1 MEEGM
6 NGDVFIFGH
15 PLIQHKVSLLRDKNT
30 SMKDFRDLVDELS
43 MLMVYEIT
51 KDFPLVEVE
60 IETPIARTKT
70 KMLSDRKVAL
80 VPILRAGIGMVHG
93 IQQLLPNARV
103 GHIGLYRDHD
113 TQQPVEYYCKLPN
126 DIADSTVFVL
136 DPMFA
141 TGGSILA
148 ALEILKSRGCEDV
161 RLVCIVAAR
170 AGVERVSRAHPDVKI
185 YCAAF
190 DEELNA
196 NAYIVPG
203 LGDAGDRLF
212 GTK

>member
-1 MEEGM
+1 MSD
-6 NGDVFIFGH
+6 NVFIFGH
-15 PLIQHKVSLLRDKNT
+15 PLIQHKVSLLRNKNT

-51 KDFPLVEVE
+51 KDFELVETE
-60 IETPIARTKT
+60 IETPMGVTKT
-70 KMLSDRKVAL
+70 KILSDRKVSL

-113 TQQPVEYYCKLPN
+113 THEPVEYYCKLPP
-126 DIADSTVFVL
+126 DIADSTVIVL

-141 TGGSILA
+141 TGGSIAA
-148 ALEILKSRGCEDV
+148 ALKILYQKGCTDI
-161 RLVCIVAAR
+161 RLVCLVAAR
-170 AGVERVSRAHPDVKI
+170 FGVERIAREFPEVKI

-190 DEELNA
+190 DEVLNT
-196 NAYIVPG
+196 NAYIIPG

>member
-1 MEEGM
+1 M
-6 NGDVFIFGH
+6 GDNVFIFGH

-30 SMKDFRDLVDELS
+30 SMKDFRDLVDEIS

-60 IETPIARTKT
+60 IETPIAKTKT
-70 KMLSDRKVAL
+70 KVLSDRKVSL
-80 VPILRAGIGMVHG
+80 VPILRAGIGMVRG

-103 GHIGLYRDHD
+103 GHIGLYRDHE
-113 TQQPVEYYCKLPN
+113 TQLPVEYYCKLPQ
-126 DIADSTVFVL
+126 DVAESTVIVL

-141 TGGSILA
+141 TGGSIAA
-148 ALEILKSRGCEDV
+148 ALRILFSRGCTDI

-170 AGVERVSRAHPDVKI
+170 RGVERISSEFPDVKI

>member
-1 MEEGM
+1 MDS
-6 NGDVFIFGH
+6 NVFIFEH
-15 PLIQHKVSLLRDKNT
+15 PLIQHKVSLLRNKET

-60 IETPIARTKT
+60 IETPMAKAKT
-70 KMLSDRKVAL
+70 KILSDKKVSL

-113 TQQPVEYYCKLPN
+113 TCEPVEYYCKLPS
-126 DIADSTVFVL
+126 DIADSTVIVL

-141 TGGSILA
+141 TGGSIAA
-148 ALEILKSRGCEDV
+148 ALKILYDKGCHDI
-161 RLVCIVAAR
+161 RLVCLVAAR
-170 AGVERVSRAHPDVKI
+170 QGIERIRKEYPEVKI

-190 DEELNA
+190 DEELNP
-196 NAYIVPG
+196 NAYIIPG

>member
-1 MEEGM
+1 M
-6 NGDVFIFGH
+6 GDNVFIFGH

-51 KDFPLVEVE
+51 KDFELVETE
-60 IETPIARTKT
+60 IETPMALTKT
-70 KMLSDRKVAL
+70 KILSDRKVSL

-113 TQQPVEYYCKLPN
+113 THEPVEYYCKLPV

-141 TGGSILA
+141 TGGSIAA
-148 ALEILKSRGCEDV
+148 ALKILNGKGCTDL
-161 RLVCIVAAR
+161 RLVCLVAAR
-170 AGVERVSRAHPDVKI
+170 FGVERIAREFPDVKI

-190 DEELNA
+190 DEELNP
-196 NAYIVPG
+196 NAYIIPG

>member
-1 MEEGM
+1 MHE
-6 NGDVFIFGH
+6 NVFIFEH
-15 PLIQHKVSLLRDKNT
+15 PLIQHKVSLLRDKTT
-30 SMKDFRDLVDELS
+30 SMKDFRDLLDELS

-60 IETPIARTKT
+60 IETPMARAKT
-70 KMLSDRKVAL
+70 KVLSDRKVSL

-93 IQQLLPNARV
+93 IQQLWPNARV
-103 GHIGLYRDHD
+103 GHIGLYRDHE
-113 TQQPVEYYCKLPN
+113 TCQPVEYYCKLHP
-126 DIADSTVFVL
+126 DIAESTVIML

-141 TGGSILA
+141 TGGSISA
-148 ALEILKSRGCEDV
+148 ALKILKDRGCEDI

-170 AGVERVSRAHPDVKI
+170 AGVERICQEHPDVKI

-190 DEELNA
+190 DEVLNP

>member
-1 MEEGM
+1 MGE
-6 NGDVFIFGH
+6 NVFIFGH

-30 SMKDFRDLVDELS
+30 SMKDFRDLVDEIS

-51 KDFPLVEVE
+51 KNFPLVEVE
-60 IETPIARTKT
+60 IETPIAKTKT
-70 KMLSDRKVAL
+70 MVLSDRKVSL
-80 VPILRAGIGMVHG
+80 VPILRAGIGMVRG

-103 GHIGLYRDHD
+103 GHIGLYRDHE
-113 TQQPVEYYCKLPN
+113 TQLPVEYYCKLPN
-126 DIADSTVFVL
+126 DIAESTVIVL

-141 TGGSILA
+141 TGGSIAA
-148 ALEILKSRGCEDV
+148 ALRILFGRGCSDI

-170 AGVERVSRAHPDVKI
+170 QGVERISSEFPDVKI

-190 DEELNA
+190 DEELNP

>member
-1 MEEGM
+1 
-6 NGDVFIFGH
+6 
-15 PLIQHKVSLLRDKNT
+15 
-30 SMKDFRDLVDELS
+30 

-60 IETPIARTKT
+60 IQTPIAKTRT
-70 KMLSDRKVAL
+70 MVLSDKKVAL

-103 GHIGLYRDHD
+103 GHIGIYRDHE
-113 TQQPVEYYCKLPN
+113 THLPVEYYCKLPL
-126 DIADSTVFVL
+126 DIAESTVIVL

-141 TGGSILA
+141 TGGSIAA
-148 ALEILKSRGCEDV
+148 ALRILYGRGCSDL

-170 AGVERVSRAHPDVKI
+170 QGVERIASEFPDVKI

-190 DEELNA
+190 DEELTTMPTSSA
-196 NAYIVPG
+196 WATRGTGCSAPSG
-203 LGDAGDRLF
+203 PMRQASRLCWSCAISR
-212 GTK
+212 GSYRRRGGGRG

>member
-1 MEEGM
+1 MGE
-6 NGDVFIFGH
+6 NVFIFGH

-30 SMKDFRDLVDELS
+30 SMKDFRALVDELS

-51 KDFPLVEVE
+51 KDFELVETE
-60 IETPIARTKT
+60 IETPMARTRT
-70 KMLSDRKVAL
+70 KVLSDRKVAL

-93 IQQLLPNARV
+93 ILQLLPNARV

-113 TQQPVEYYCKLPN
+113 THEPVEYYCKLPP
-126 DIADSTVFVL
+126 DVADSTVIVL

-141 TGGSILA
+141 TGGSIAA
-148 ALEILKSRGCEDV
+148 ALKILHAKGCKDL

-170 AGVERVSRAHPDVKI
+170 YGVERVAREFPDVKI

-190 DEELNA
+190 DEELDP

>member
-1 MEEGM
+1 M
-6 NGDVFIFGH
+6 GDNVFIFGH

-30 SMKDFRDLVDELS
+30 SMKDFRDLVDEIS

-51 KDFPLVEVE
+51 KDFELVETE
-60 IETPIARTKT
+60 IETPMARTKT
-70 KMLSDRKVAL
+70 KILSERKVAL

-113 TQQPVEYYCKLPN
+113 THEPVEYYSKLPI
-126 DIADSTVFVL
+126 DIAESTVIVL

-141 TGGSILA
+141 TGGSIA
-148 ALEILKSRGCEDV
+148 KALKTLYAKGCTDL

-170 AGVERVSRAHPDVKI
+170 FGVERIASEFPDVKI

-190 DEELNA
+190 DEELNS

>member
-1 MEEGM
+1 MGE
-6 NGDVFIFGH
+6 NVFIFGH

-30 SMKDFRDLVDELS
+30 SMKDFRDLVDEIS

-60 IETPIARTKT
+60 IETPIAKTKT
-70 KMLSDRKVAL
+70 MVLSDRKVSL
-80 VPILRAGIGMVHG
+80 VPILRAGIGMVRG

-103 GHIGLYRDHD
+103 GHIGLYRDHE
-113 TQQPVEYYCKLPN
+113 TQLPVEYYCKLPN
-126 DIADSTVFVL
+126 DIAESTVIVL

-141 TGGSILA
+141 TGGSIAA
-148 ALEILKSRGCEDV
+148 ALRILFGRGCSDI

-170 AGVERVSRAHPDVKI
+170 QGVERISSEFPDVKI

-190 DEELNA
+190 
-196 NAYIVPG
+196 Y
-203 LGDAGDRLF
+203 
-212 GTK
+212 

>member
-1 MEEGM
+1 MSD
-6 NGDVFIFGH
+6 NVFIFGH

-51 KDFPLVEVE
+51 KDFELVETE
-60 IETPIARTKT
+60 IETPMAVTKT
-70 KMLSDRKVAL
+70 KILSDRKVSL

-113 TQQPVEYYCKLPN
+113 THEPVEYYCKLPP
-126 DIADSTVFVL
+126 DIADSTVIVL

-141 TGGSILA
+141 TGGSIAA
-148 ALEILKSRGCEDV
+148 ALKILYQKGCTDI
-161 RLVCIVAAR
+161 RLVCLVAAR
-170 AGVERVSRAHPDVKI
+170 FGVERIAREFPEVKI

-190 DEELNA
+190 DEELNP
-196 NAYIVPG
+196 NAYIIPG

>member
-1 MEEGM
+1 M
-6 NGDVFIFGH
+6 GDNVFIFGH

-51 KDFPLVEVE
+51 KDFELVETE
-60 IETPIARTKT
+60 IETPMALTKT
-70 KMLSDRKVAL
+70 KILSDRKVSL

-113 TQQPVEYYCKLPN
+113 THEPVEYYCKLPV

-141 TGGSILA
+141 TGGSIAA
-148 ALEILKSRGCEDV
+148 ALKILYGKGCTDL
-161 RLVCIVAAR
+161 RLVCLVAAR
-170 AGVERVSRAHPDVKI
+170 FGVERIAREFPDVKI

-190 DEELNA
+190 DEELNP
-196 NAYIVPG
+196 NAYIIPG

>member
-1 MEEGM
+1 MHE
-6 NGDVFIFGH
+6 NVFIFEH

-30 SMKDFRDLVDELS
+30 SMKDFRDLLDELS

-60 IETPIARTKT
+60 IETPMARAKT
-70 KMLSDRKVAL
+70 KVLSERKVSL

-113 TQQPVEYYCKLPN
+113 TCLPVEYYCKLPP
-126 DIADSTVFVL
+126 DIADSTVIML

-141 TGGSILA
+141 TGGSISA
-148 ALEILKSRGCEDV
+148 ALKILKGRGCHDI

-170 AGVERVSRAHPDVKI
+170 AGVERICREHPDVKI

-190 DEELNA
+190 DEELNP

>member
-1 MEEGM
+1 
-6 NGDVFIFGH
+6 
-15 PLIQHKVSLLRDKNT
+15 
-30 SMKDFRDLVDELS
+30 

-51 KDFPLVEVE
+51 KDFELVETE
-60 IETPIARTKT
+60 IETPMARTRT
-70 KMLSDRKVAL
+70 KVLSDRKVAL
-80 VPILRAGIGMVHG
+80 VPILHAGIGMVHG
-93 IQQLLPNARV
+93 ILQLLPNARV

-113 TQQPVEYYCKLPN
+113 THEPVEYYCKLPP
-126 DIADSTVFVL
+126 DVADSTVIVL

-141 TGGSILA
+141 TGGSIAA
-148 ALEILKSRGCEDV
+148 ALKILHAKGCKDL

-170 AGVERVSRAHPDVKI
+170 YGVERVAREFPDVKI

-190 DEELNA
+190 DEELDP

>member
-1 MEEGM
+1 MHK
-6 NGDVFIFGH
+6 NVFIFEH

-30 SMKDFRDLVDELS
+30 SMKDFRALVDELS

-51 KDFPLVEVE
+51 KDFELVDTE
-60 IETPIARTKT
+60 IETPMAKTRTKV
-70 KMLSDRKVAL
+70 LSERKVAL

-113 TQQPVEYYCKLPN
+113 THEPVEYYCKLPV
-126 DIADSTVFVL
+126 DVADSTVIVL

-141 TGGSILA
+141 TGGSIAA
-148 ALEILKSRGCEDV
+148 ALRILKSKGCADL

-170 AGVERVSRAHPDVKI
+170 HGVDRVAREFPDVKI

-190 DEELNA
+190 DEDLDP

>member
-1 MEEGM
+1 MSD
-6 NGDVFIFGH
+6 NVFIFGH
-15 PLIQHKVSLLRDKNT
+15 PLIQHKVSLLRNKNT

-51 KDFPLVEVE
+51 KDFELVETE
-60 IETPIARTKT
+60 IETPMAVTKT
-70 KMLSDRKVAL
+70 KILSDRKVSL

-113 TQQPVEYYCKLPN
+113 THEPVEYYCKLPP
-126 DIADSTVFVL
+126 DIADSTVIVL

-141 TGGSILA
+141 TGGSIAA
-148 ALEILKSRGCEDV
+148 ALKILYQKGCTDI
-161 RLVCIVAAR
+161 RLVCLVAAR
-170 AGVERVSRAHPDVKI
+170 FGVERIAREFPEVKI

-190 DEELNA
+190 DEELNP
-196 NAYIVPG
+196 NAYIIPG

>member
-1 MEEGM
+1 MHK
-6 NGDVFIFGH
+6 NVFIFEH
-15 PLIQHKVSLLRDKNT
+15 PLIQHKVSLLRDKTT
-30 SMKDFRDLVDELS
+30 SMKDFRDLLDELS

-60 IETPIARTKT
+60 IETPMARAKT
-70 KMLSDRKVAL
+70 KVLSDKKVSL

-113 TQQPVEYYCKLPN
+113 TCEPVEYYCKLPS
-126 DIADSTVFVL
+126 DIAESTVIML

-141 TGGSILA
+141 TGGSISA
-148 ALEILKSRGCEDV
+148 ALKILKDRGCSDI

-170 AGVERVSRAHPDVKI
+170 AGLERISREYPDVKI
-185 YCAAF
+185 YCAAY
-190 DEELNA
+190 DEELNP

>member
-1 MEEGM
+1 M
-6 NGDVFIFGH
+6 GDNVFIFGH

-51 KDFPLVEVE
+51 KDFELVETE
-60 IETPIARTKT
+60 IETPMARTKT
-70 KMLSDRKVAL
+70 KVLSERKVAL

-113 TQQPVEYYCKLPN
+113 THEPVEYYCKLPV

-141 TGGSILA
+141 TGGSIAA
-148 ALEILKSRGCEDV
+148 ALKILYGKGCTDL
-161 RLVCIVAAR
+161 RLVCLVAAR
-170 AGVERVSRAHPDVKI
+170 FGVERIAREFPDVKI

-190 DEELNA
+190 DEELNP
-196 NAYIVPG
+196 NAYIIPG

>member
-1 MEEGM
+1 M
-6 NGDVFIFGH
+6 GDNVFIFGH

-30 SMKDFRDLVDELS
+30 NMKDFRDLVDELS

-51 KDFPLVEVE
+51 KDFPLVDAE
-60 IETPIARTKT
+60 IETPIAKMQT

-80 VPILRAGIGMVHG
+80 VPILRAGIGMVRG
-93 IQQLLPNARV
+93 ILQLLPNARV
-103 GHIGLYRDHD
+103 GHIGIYRDHE
-113 TQQPVEYYCKLPN
+113 TKQPVEYYCKLPN
-126 DIADSTVFVL
+126 DIAESTVIVL

-141 TGGSILA
+141 TGGSIAA
-148 ALEILKSRGCEDV
+148 ALRILKKRGCEDV

-170 AGVERVSRAHPDVKI
+170 QGVERIAAEFPDVKI

-190 DEELNA
+190 DENLNA

>member
-1 MEEGM
+1 MHK
-6 NGDVFIFGH
+6 NVFIFEH

-30 SMKDFRDLVDELS
+30 SMKDFRDLLDELS

-60 IETPIARTKT
+60 IETPMARTKT
-70 KMLSDRKVAL
+70 KVLSDRKVSL

-103 GHIGLYRDHD
+103 GHIGLYRDHE
-113 TQQPVEYYCKLPN
+113 TCLPVEYYCKLPQ
-126 DIADSTVFVL
+126 DIADSTVIML

-141 TGGSILA
+141 TGGSISA
-148 ALEILKSRGCEDV
+148 ALKILKDKGCQDI

-170 AGVERVSRAHPDVKI
+170 PGVERICQEHPDVKI

-190 DEELNA
+190 DEDLNP

>member
-1 MEEGM
+1 M
-6 NGDVFIFGH
+6 GDNVFIFGH

-30 SMKDFRDLVDELS
+30 SMKDFRDLVDEIS

-70 KMLSDRKVAL
+70 MVLSDRKVSL

-103 GHIGLYRDHD
+103 GHIGLYRDHE
-113 TQQPVEYYCKLPN
+113 TCEPVEYYCKLP
-126 DIADSTVFVL
+126 DGIAESTVIVL

-141 TGGSILA
+141 TGGSIAA
-148 ALEILKSRGCEDV
+148 ALRILHARGCTDV

-170 AGVERVSRAHPDVKI
+170 QGVERISSEFPGVKI

-190 DEELNA
+190 DEELNI

>member
-1 MEEGM
+1 M
-6 NGDVFIFGH
+6 GDNVFIFGH
-15 PLIQHKVSLLRDKNT
+15 PLIQHKVSLLRNKNT

-51 KDFPLVEVE
+51 KDFELVETE
-60 IETPIARTKT
+60 IETPMALTKT
-70 KMLSDRKVAL
+70 KILSDRKVSL

-113 TQQPVEYYCKLPN
+113 THEPVEYYCKLPV

-141 TGGSILA
+141 TGGSIAA
-148 ALEILKSRGCEDV
+148 ALKILYKRGCTDL
-161 RLVCIVAAR
+161 RLVCLVAAR
-170 AGVERVSRAHPDVKI
+170 FGVERIAREFPDVKI

-190 DEELNA
+190 DEELNP
-196 NAYIVPG
+196 NAYIIPG